1 MYGTPSAANHGAD
14 PMDQYATNSRY
25 HSPLVATDTFGSG
38 GIVAEVDAVQ
48 NSHRLPRGDSET
60 IPRASSN
67 EGSDGG
73 TKTLSRS
80 SSSYEKF
87 ERHEVHHEVHV
98 QHTDPANDAV
108 IGTPASLSTNITPS
122 RFQFTCD
129 TRAPREL
136 ATMQEEAQRR
146 KVHFAAQ
153 VDHLSQRAKSWN
165 VRLEHEVLDREADFE
180 EVVEKSINQPMDDA
194 AKRVLARLE
203 RKMGHTKILGVDKK
217 ILAAAVGDPIES
229 ESDDASNE
237 NIVIKDEKEE
247 ENDTSNEG
255 DKEEKKTVSHPTVLE
270 LEHNQNEVY
279 KKLAHYQM
287 DVYEARV
294 AHLDRN
300 IATINHEVRPE
311 LRLETIKADQREGAV
326 FRKFKAIAGDA
337 LASHAEEN
345 AIRVAKLELLRRDK
359 EEKAEEKPKDAE
371 AILADIRALRQ
382 LLEDEREER
391 QRADEKILATIVE
404 TRKAWQKIVLESL
417 GGNE

>member
-1 MYGTPSAANHGAD
+1 MYGTPSAANHGSD
-14 PMDQYATNSRY
+14 PTDQYANNSNMY

-38 GIVAEVDAVQ
+38 GNLAEDDGVQ
-48 NSHRLPRGDSET
+48 NSHRMPQGDSET
-60 IPRASSN
+60 IPRVSSN
-67 EGSDGG
+67 EGSDGA
-73 TKTLSRS
+73 TRTLSRS

-87 ERHEVHHEVHV
+87 ERHKVHHEVHV
-98 QHTDPANDAV
+98 QHTDAANDA
-108 IGTPASLSTNITPS
+108 IGTPASSSTSITPS

-146 KVHFAAQ
+146 KVLFAGQ
-153 VDHLSQRAKSWN
+153 VDRLSQRAKSWN
-165 VRLEHEVLDREADFE
+165 VRLEHEMLDREADFE
-180 EVVEKSINQPMDDA
+180 EVVEKSINQPVEDA
-194 AKRVLARLE
+194 AKRVLERLE

-229 ESDDASNE
+229 ERDDASNE
-237 NIVIKDEKEE
+237 DVVIKDEKEE
-247 ENDTSNEG
+247 EKDSSNEG

-279 KKLAHYQM
+279 KTLANYQM

-294 AHLDRN
+294 EHLDKN

-311 LRLETIKADQREGAV
+311 LRLETIKAEQREGAV
-326 FRKFKAIAGDA
+326 FRKFKTIAGDA

-359 EEKAEEKPKDAE
+359 EEKAEEKPKDVE